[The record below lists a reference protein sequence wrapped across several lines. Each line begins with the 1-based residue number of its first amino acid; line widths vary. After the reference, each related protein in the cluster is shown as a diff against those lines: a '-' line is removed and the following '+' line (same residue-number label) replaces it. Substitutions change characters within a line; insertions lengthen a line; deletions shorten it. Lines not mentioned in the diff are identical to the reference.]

1 MLYSPES
8 KKSVQYLSTAGLRP
22 AAPRGTAER
31 LAALGML
38 PADEDVTQI
47 GARGSDS
54 IGMDLGTHS
63 TLVERRTCSGLTAGS
78 KGVGQWVLF
87 AVCAVLLWGM
97 APAARAQS
105 ASGWNKR
112 GQNAELRQ
120 DYDTAYE
127 AYKHAHE
134 KKPGDMRYTE
144 RVDRMRF
151 QAAAQHVDRG
161 RVLRQN
167 GDVNGAINEFT
178 RALQIDPGYEAAA
191 QEIQITQHPQLMAPV
206 SAPGGAA
213 SVSAPTGPVP
223 AVAGT
228 PAPGVP
234 APVAASEVLRDLG
247 EVTGPVALKPLSEDP
262 ITLHIV
268 SDTKEIYQAIGKA
281 AGLNV
286 LFDPD
291 YQPKRVPV
299 DLTRVSLGDALRIV
313 GLVSGTFYKPV
324 TADTI
329 FVAQNLPN
337 KHGDLDDLAVQT
349 FFLSNV
355 SQPNDGNE
363 MQTAVRNV
371 LPPTAHVFFVAS
383 QNALIVRA
391 TTDQLL
397 LVQKLLNDLDRPKA
411 EVVVDVAILEVNKD
425 HVRNLGITLP
435 TSFGLTPQASCTTSS
450 CTSNSNS
457 GSSSSTTSGTTT
469 TTSTASNF
477 TLNTLG
483 NLNATNFAVTI
494 SGGTLNALL
503 SDTDTRVLQNPSIR
517 ATDGQRA
524 TLKIGSRIPIATGSY
539 SAGAATGITAGIG
552 VQTQFQYVD
561 IGVNID
567 MTPTVHLDRGISLKM
582 KVEDSTHAGDSVISG
597 VTEPII
603 GQRSIEH
610 TIQLREGEPSILAG
624 ILTKQDNATS
634 SGTPGRSQIP
644 ILKYLFGSQFK
655 EVQQDEVVFVLV
667 PHLVRESLLT
677 KINTRAIDTGTNNDI
692 QLRRDPTLADA
703 LLGAPQAATTPS
715 GTSAANA
722 AAAAVQTMR
731 EQAAPPVAPAGPVPG
746 SSQGAPGG
754 AAMPP
759 VSLTVL
765 PANSSQA
772 IGNTFQVAILA
783 ANARDVYSVPLQ
795 VQFNPKVLELVN
807 VDAGGLLGGD
817 GQPVALVH
825 RDEGN
830 GLVTISSSRPPG
842 APGVSGQGDVC
853 TLTFKAIG
861 AGDSN
866 VTLVKVGA
874 SNSKQVALPA
884 VGSQGIVHVK

>member
-1 MLYSPES
+1 MYF
-8 KKSVQYLSTAGLRP
+8 
-22 AAPRGTAER
+22 
-31 LAALGML
+31 
-38 PADEDVTQI
+38 
-47 GARGSDS
+47 GARGSHS
-54 IGMDLGTHS
+54 ISMARGTTTSLDPRRRVTGQGAALALSLLG
-63 TLVERRTCSGLTAGS
+63 LGILA
-78 KGVGQWVLF
+78 
-87 AVCAVLLWGM
+87 M
-97 APAARAQS
+97 APAAQAQS
-105 ASGWNKR
+105 ASTWNKR
-112 GQNAELRQ
+112 GQNAEVRE

-127 AYKHAHE
+127 DYLRAHQ
-134 KKPGDMRYTE
+134 KKPADLRYTA

-151 QAAAQHVDRG
+151 QAAASHVDRG

-167 GDVNGAINEFT
+167 GDINGALNEFT
-178 RALQIDPGYEAAA
+178 RALQIDPSDDAAS
-191 QEIQITQHPQLMAPV
+191 QEIQITQHPQLMSPM
-206 SAPGGAA
+206 SPGGAA
-213 SVSAPTGPVP
+213 AGSLPPVL
-223 AVAGT
+223 GS
-228 PAPGVP
+228 GVP
-234 APVAASEVLRDLG
+234 TPSNASEMLHDLG
-247 EVTGPVALKPLSEDP
+247 EVTGPVQLKPLSDDP

-268 SDTKEIYQAIGKA
+268 EDTKIIYQAIGKA
-281 AGLNV
+281 SGLNV

-291 YQPKRVPV
+291 YQSKRIPV
-299 DLTRVSLGDALRIV
+299 DLTRVSYSDALRIV

-324 TADTI
+324 TGDTI

-391 TTDQLL
+391 TTDQLM

-435 TSFGLTPQASCTTSS
+435 TSFGLTPQASCTTTS
-450 CTSNSNS
+450 CNSNS
-457 GSSSSTTSGTTT
+457 ASGSSASSTSGTTT
-469 TTSTASNF
+469 TTSTSSNF

-483 NLNATNFAVTI
+483 NLNATNFAVSI

-634 SGTPGRSQIP
+634 SGTPGLSQLP
-644 ILKYLFGSQFK
+644 ILKYLFGSQYK
-655 EVQQDEVVFVLV
+655 EVQQDEVVFVLI
-667 PHLVRESLLT
+667 PHLVRESVLT
-677 KINTRAIDTGTNNDI
+677 RINTRAIDTGTNNDI
-692 QLRRDPTLADA
+692 QLRRDPALADQ
-703 LLGAPQAATTPS
+703 LLGGSANPQGPAASATTAS
-715 GTSAANA
+715 RAAE
-722 AAAAVQTMR
+722 AAVQTMKQ
-731 EQAAPPVAPAGPVPG
+731 QAAAPVPTAAQMQAQAQAQAVAGPPVT
-746 SSQGAPGG
+746 
-754 AAMPP
+754 
-759 VSLTVL
+759 LTVL
-765 PANSSQA
+765 PVNSSQTV
-772 IGNTFQVAILA
+772 GNTFQVAILA

-842 APGVSGQGDVC
+842 ATGVNGQGDVC

-874 SNSKQVALPA
+874 SNSKQAALPA

>member
-1 MLYSPES
+1 MHL
-8 KKSVQYLSTAGLRP
+8 P
-22 AAPRGTAER
+22 AAQQELLGRDVRNIGTRG
-31 LAALGML
+31 LFKIGM
-38 PADEDVTQI
+38 I
-47 GARGSDS
+47 RGS
-54 IGMDLGTHS
+54 I
-63 TLVERRTCSGLTAGS
+63 
-78 KGVGQWVLF
+78 KGVLQLRRRAKNRVAAQNCGF
-87 AVCAVLLWGM
+87 TSAACTTIALLAI
-97 APAARAQS
+97 APWAHGQS
-105 ASGWNKR
+105 AATWNKR
-112 GQNAELRQ
+112 GQSAEVRA
-120 DYDTAYE
+120 DYDAAYE
-127 AYKHAHE
+127 AYLHAHQ
-134 KKPGDMRYTE
+134 KKPSDLRYTA

-167 GDVNGAINEFT
+167 GDSNGALNEFS
-178 RALQIDPGYEAAA
+178 RALQIDPSNEAAA
-191 QEIQITQHPQLMAPV
+191 QEIQVTQHPQLMTPV
-206 SAPGGAA
+206 YPPGA
-213 SVSAPTGPVP
+213 GPMGPAP
-223 AVAGT
+223 AVQGA

-234 APVAASEVLRDLG
+234 SPMSGSEVMRDLG
-247 EVTGPVALKPLSEDP
+247 EVTGPIALKPISDDP

-268 SDTKEIYQAIGKA
+268 ADTKEIYQAIGKA

-291 YQPKRVPV
+291 YQSKRIPV
-299 DLTRVSLGDALRIV
+299 DLNRVSLGDALRIV

-324 TADTI
+324 TSDTVFI
-329 FVAQNLPN
+329 AQNLPN
-337 KHGDLDDLAVQT
+337 KHSDLDDLAVQT

-397 LVQKLLNDLDRPKA
+397 LVQKLLNDLDRPKS

-435 TSFGLTPQASCTTSS
+435 QSFGLTPQASCTTTS
-450 CTSNSNS
+450 CTTNS
-457 GSSSSTTSGTTT
+457 SSSSTTSSSTTT

-483 NLNATNFAVTI
+483 NLNATNFAVTV

-503 SDTDTRVLQNPSIR
+503 NDTDTRVLQNPSIR

-539 SAGAATGITAGIG
+539 SAGAATGVTAGIG
-552 VQTQFQYVD
+552 VQTQFQYLDV
-561 IGVNID
+561 GVNID
-567 MTPTVHLDRGISLKM
+567 MTPTVHLDRDVSLKM
-582 KVEDSTHAGDSVISG
+582 KVEVSSETGSVTISG

-610 TIQLREGEPSILAG
+610 TIQLKEGEPSILAG
-624 ILTKQDNATS
+624 ILTKQDNATNT
-634 SGTPGRSQIP
+634 GTPGLAQIP
-644 ILKYLFGSQFK
+644 LIKYLFGSQYK
-655 EVQQDEVVFVLV
+655 EVQQDEVVFVLI
-667 PHLVRESLLT
+667 PHVVRESLLT

-692 QLRRDPTLADA
+692 QLRRDANAADA
-703 LLGAPQAATTPS
+703 ILGASETVTSPATSATT
-715 GTSAANA
+715 AANA
-722 AAAAVQTMR
+722 AAAAVQTLKQ
-731 EQAAPPVAPAGPVPG
+731 QAAPPVPPAPAAQTPAVG
-746 SSQGAPGG
+746 
-754 AAMPP
+754 PP
-759 VSLTVL
+759 VTMTVL
-765 PANSSQA
+765 PVNSNQA
-772 IGNTFQVAILA
+772 VGNTFQVAVLA
-783 ANARDVYSVPLQ
+783 TNARDVFSVPLQ

-807 VDAGGLLGGD
+807 VDAGRLLSGD
-817 GQPVALVH
+817 GQPVAIVH

-842 APGVSGQGDVC
+842 APGVNGQGEVC

-866 VTLVKVGA
+866 ITLVKVGA
-874 SNSKQVALPA
+874 SNSRQAALPA